1 MAVDDLSASS
11 EIASKGMKA
20 QATRLR
26 VISENLANA
35 DSTAEVPGGE
45 PYRRKLV
52 TFRNQLDRELEADTV
67 KVKRIYNDRSAL
79 TSKYDPT
86 HPGANEQ
93 GYVLQPNVNPL
104 IEMMDMREAQRSYEA
119 NMNVIATSRQMVA
132 KTLDLL
138 R

>member
-1 MAVDDLSASS
+1 MDDLTASS

-35 DSTAEVPGGE
+35 DSTSEVPGGE

-52 TFRNQLDRELEADTV
+52 TFRNQLDKALGADTV
-67 KVKRIYNDRSAL
+67 KVRKILNDKSKL
-79 TSKYDPT
+79 PSKYDPA
-86 HPGANEQ
+86 HPAANAQ

-119 NMNVIATSRQMVA
+119 NMNVISTSRQMVA
-132 KTLDLL
+132 KTLELL
-138 R
+138 K

>member
-1 MAVDDLSASS
+1 
-11 EIASKGMKA
+11 MKA

-67 KVKRIYNDRSAL
+67 KVKRIYNDRSPLA
-79 TSKYDPT
+79 SKYDPT